1 VSRTSRLLNV
11 LTLRCEAA
19 SQLSSREL
27 DEALPFL
34 DRLALSCHVAVCKS
48 CRRFRV
54 QIRLIRKAVRRREQF
69 LAESRSAEGGLSP
82 EARKRIA
89 IACGQLGYDDAGSDN
104 SAE

>member
-19 SQLSSREL
+19 SQLLSREL

-34 DRLALSCHVAVCKS
+34 DLLALSCHVALCRS
-48 CRRFRV
+48 CRRFRA
-54 QIRLIRKAVRRREQF
+54 QIRLIRKAVRRREQL
-69 LAESRSAEGGLSP
+69 LAESHSAEGGLSP

-89 IACGQLGYDDAGSDN
+89 IACGQLRYDDS
-104 SAE
+104 SADSAVK

>member
-19 SQLSSREL
+19 SQLLSREL

-34 DRLALSCHVAVCKS
+34 DRLALSCHIALCKS
-48 CRRFRV
+48 CRRFRA
-54 QIRLIRKAVRRREQF
+54 QIRLIRKAIRRREQL
-69 LAESRSAEGGLSP
+69 LAESYSAEGGLSP

-89 IACGQLGYDDAGSDN
+89 IACGQIGNDDSGAD
-104 SAE
+104 SAVE

>member
-34 DRLALSCHVAVCKS
+34 ERLALASHVALCKS

-54 QIRLIRKAVRRREQF
+54 QIRLIRKAVRRREQL
-69 LAESRSAEGGLSP
+69 LAESHSAEAGLSP

-89 IACGQLGYDDAGSDN
+89 IACGQMGFDDAGSGN
-104 SAE
+104 SVE

>member
-1 VSRTSRLLNV
+1 MSRTSRLLNV

-34 DRLALSCHVAVCKS
+34 DRLALSSHVALCKS

-54 QIRLIRKAVRRREQF
+54 QIRLIRKAVRRREQL
-69 LAESRSAEGGLSP
+69 LAESNSIEAGLSP
-82 EARKRIA
+82 EARNRIA
-89 IACGQLGYDDAGSDN
+89 IACGQIGNYDSGAD
-104 SAE
+104 SAVE